1 MQCPD
6 LSAWLYGG
14 LSRSSK
20 MTDMIGLFAA
30 VLTTISF
37 LPQTLLVLRTGKTDG
52 ISLCMYAL
60 FTTGVAGWLI
70 YGILVGALP
79 IILANAITLALAAT
93 ILVLKV
99 RAVLETTRGPLPA
112 ST

>member
-1 MQCPD
+1 
-6 LSAWLYGG
+6 
-14 LSRSSK
+14 

-93 ILVLKV
+93 ILTLKV

>member
-1 MQCPD
+1 
-6 LSAWLYGG
+6 
-14 LSRSSK
+14 

-60 FTTGVAGWLI
+60 FTTGVAGWLA
-70 YGILVGALP
+70 YGVLVGAVP
-79 IILANAITLALAAT
+79 IILANAITLALATT
-93 ILVLKV
+93 ILTLKV
-99 RAVLETTRGPLPA
+99 RAVLETPSAPLPA

>member
-1 MQCPD
+1 
-6 LSAWLYGG
+6 
-14 LSRSSK
+14 